1 MILFIYNNRVKLS
14 DLESR
19 LRQFVPCD
27 QVFPF
32 PFVYIFLY
40 LHTNLCSFMP
50 ILFMTLMSYLLHTI
64 PNSYFDSTTQHQQT
78 KRNGK

>member
-1 MILFIYNNRVKLS
+1 MILFIYNNGVKLS

-19 LRQFVPCD
+19 LREFVPCD

-40 LHTNLCSFMP
+40 LHKSLQFHANFIHDTYVMFTS
-50 ILFMTLMSYLLHTI
+50 H
-64 PNSYFDSTTQHQQT
+64 DTQ
-78 KRNGK
+78 